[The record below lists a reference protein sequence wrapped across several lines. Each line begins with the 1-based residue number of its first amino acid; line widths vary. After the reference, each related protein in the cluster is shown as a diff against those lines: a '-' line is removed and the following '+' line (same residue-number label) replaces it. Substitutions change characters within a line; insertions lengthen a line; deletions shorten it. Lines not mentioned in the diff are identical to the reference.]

1 MASADIPH
9 LAIARA
15 ESIALLH
22 LLHYVPIPPSS
33 NQYTVKLPDQNY
45 SLPFKKERDLTS
57 TLAFLSCTKDD
68 PDRVPAVCIKQNTA
82 AASISVLIAVNKRNA
97 HGGNVVL
104 RELEQGLESIFAIL
118 SRVTNRT

>member
-1 MASADIPH
+1 MSSAKTPH

-22 LLHYVPIPPSS
+22 LLHSVPTPPSS
-33 NQYTVKLPDQNY
+33 NQYTVTLSKQGYL
-45 SLPFKKERDLTS
+45 LPFKKERELTS

-68 PDRVPAVCIKQNTA
+68 PDRVPAVCIQQNTA

-97 HGGNVVL
+97 QGGNVVL
-104 RELEQGLESIFAIL
+104 RELEQNLESIFAIL

>member
-1 MASADIPH
+1 MSSANIPH

-15 ESIALLH
+15 ESIALLY
-22 LLHYVPIPPSS
+22 LLHSVPAPPSS
-33 NQYTVKLPDQNY
+33 NQHNSTLPDQNY
-45 SLPFKKERDLTS
+45 SLPFRKERDLTS

-97 HGGNVVL
+97 HGGNVVI
-104 RELEQGLESIFAIL
+104 RELEQSLESIFAIL